1 MTYSARIVT
10 EIEVDANSLTE
21 AKEIS
26 IKKLKDL
33 LDKDQ
38 IKIQIEEE
46 LDSYD

>member
-26 IKKLKDL
+26 IKKLKSFGGSL
-33 LDKDQ
+33 FPKPS
-38 IKIQIEEE
+38 KP
-46 LDSYD
+46 YKK